1 MEMLA
6 HAHVLVNVSSTALV
20 CIVDLVDLTYVDWHG
35 TYAEELLL
43 QCSLVRG
50 SSTSLFC
57 ESLWIGMVP

>member
-1 MEMLA
+1 MAVMEMLA

-43 QCSLVRG
+43 
-50 SSTSLFC
+50 
-57 ESLWIGMVP
+57 